1 MVAARRQL
9 NTQGIEGIEGIG
21 GLRIA
26 EVIVS
31 GILAA
36 ELNRLIT
43 ELMLSIALFA
53 AETVEFML
61 A

>member
-9 NTQGIEGIEGIG
+9 NTQGIEGIG

-43 ELMLSIALFA
+43 ELMLSIALFT